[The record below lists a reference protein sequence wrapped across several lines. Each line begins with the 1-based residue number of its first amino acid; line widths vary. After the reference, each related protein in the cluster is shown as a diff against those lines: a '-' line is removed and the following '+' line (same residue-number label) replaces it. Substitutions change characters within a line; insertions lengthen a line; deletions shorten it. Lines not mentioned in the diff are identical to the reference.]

1 MTGSKLQLNSPHKG
15 GELYST
21 LPPSQRVQCSS
32 QEYSLLIRNWKREV
46 GEILCMGGMR
56 TGKRS
61 SRKAEGGSRRE
72 VQNAL
77 SVDWT
82 CEPGTGGR
90 KAEYGE

>member
-1 MTGSKLQLNSPHKG
+1 
-15 GELYST
+15 
-21 LPPSQRVQCSS
+21 
-32 QEYSLLIRNWKREV
+32 
-46 GEILCMGGMR
+46 MGGMR

-82 CEPGTGGR
+82 CETGTGGK